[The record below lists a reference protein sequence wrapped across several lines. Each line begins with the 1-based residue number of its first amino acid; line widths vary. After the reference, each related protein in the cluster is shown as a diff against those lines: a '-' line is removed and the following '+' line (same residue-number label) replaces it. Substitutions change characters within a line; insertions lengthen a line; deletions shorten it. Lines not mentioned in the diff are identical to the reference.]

1 MTTSSFVRDRDNFSN
16 ARLTVFRFQITVT
29 GKIVKESI
37 CEKTL
42 GIIANNKLSWLHYL
56 HGDYSDPKE
65 PGLGM
70 LFRLPPFLPK
80 DKLEAPVLSF
90 SRLQGLSY

>member
-16 ARLTVFRFQITVT
+16 ARLTVFRFQITGT

-42 GIIANNKLSWLHYL
+42 GIIADNKLSWLHYL
-56 HGDYSDPKE
+56 RGDYSDPKE
-65 PGLGM
+65 PGVGVLKSRWM
-70 LFRLPPFLPK
+70 LI
-80 DKLEAPVLSF
+80 
-90 SRLQGLSY
+90 

>member
-1 MTTSSFVRDRDNFSN
+1 MSPTCHQVEVPPPPPYFDDVIY
-16 ARLTVFRFQITVT
+16 AQPLFRFQITVT
-29 GKIVKESI
+29 VKIVEESI

-65 PGLGM
+65 PGVGM
-70 LFRLPPFLPK
+70 LFHLCPFLPK
-80 DKLEAPVLSF
+80 DKLEPPVLS
-90 SRLQGLSY
+90 Y